1 MRGMRLLTNH
11 CPRLGLS
18 LLTALGIMLAASVSA
33 QPAHANG
40 ETHSIQSAGE
50 TIRNSIMVNWPPP
63 ADMADMKDV
72 HVQIRFELDRAGKI
86 VGEPKVT
93 MTGGSQRTQKAV
105 AASALRAVLRSAP
118 FKNLPM
124 DQYDTWKEVT
134 INFAPAL

>member
-1 MRGMRLLTNH
+1 MQLSLSH
-11 CPRLGLS
+11 CPRIGPV
-18 LLTALGIMLAASVSA
+18 LLMVLVIMLTASVSA
-33 QPAHANG
+33 RLAHADA
-40 ETHSIQSAGE
+40 ETHPIQSTGE

-63 ADMADMKDV
+63 VDMAAMKDV

-93 MTGGSQRTQKAV
+93 MTGGPQKTQEAV

-118 FKNLPM
+118 FKNLPT